1 MEEAH
6 IYVYGVIDYWQDNNA
21 GEWGYVNLKDVK
33 NQYEAQKDAKTI
45 TVHIHSEGGVVT
57 EGFAIHDYLRSLGK
71 PVNVVI
77 EGMCASIATVIALSG
92 DTVKM
97 AENATFFIHNPWGM
111 IGGDAEQIKKYA
123 DELVKMED
131 DIADFYAKK
140 TNLKKEELLG
150 YMKDETYFTAAQ
162 ALEFG
167 FITEILQTMR
177 AVALFKPESKSKP
190 KKSNKMSKKNKSKF
204 EKLMK
209 NIQKGF
215 AEIMGEESKPKDI
228 VLQDVNGVELDF
240 SEVEDGE
247 SPQVGDTATVD
258 GSPAEGEYTMP
269 EGEVYN
275 FEAGELMTIEDS
287 EEETEED
294 VEALKQELEDVEAQN
309 KKLKK
314 EKSELES
321 EVKANAKSLK
331 KLKKQF
337 AELQELSG
345 GIDFEAS
352 GSGNG
357 NKGHKPKEAGDGK
370 TRQLWKDGDYKRAN

>member
-57 EGFAIHDYLRSLGK
+57 EGYAIHDYLRSLGK
-71 PVNVVI
+71 PVNVII
-77 EGMCASIATVIALSG
+77 EGMCASIATVIALAG

-131 DIADFYAKK
+131 DIAEFYAKK
-140 TNLKKEELLG
+140 TNLTKDQLLG
-150 YMKDETYFTAAQ
+150 YMKEETYFTAAQ

-177 AVALFKPESKSKP
+177 AVALFRPEKQKSKS
-190 KKSNKMSKKNKSKF
+190 KKSNKMAKTKKSAF
-204 EKLMK
+204 EKLMSRIK
-209 NIQKGF
+209 KELNV
-215 AEIMGEESKPKDI
+215 ESAPKAI
-228 VLQDVNGVELDF
+228 VVQDVNGVELDF
-240 SEVEDGE
+240 AEVADGE
-247 SPQVGDTATVD
+247 SPAVGDTATVD
-258 GSPAEGEYTMP
+258 GAPAEGEYTMP

-275 FEAGELMTIEDS
+275 FEAGELKTIEGEGD
-287 EEETEED
+287 ED
-294 VEALKQELEDVEAQN
+294 VEALKQDLADAQAENSTLKTELDSVKAEN
-309 KKLKK
+309 KK
-314 EKSELES
+314 
-321 EVKANAKSLK
+321 NAKTLK
-331 KLKKQF
+331 KLNKRFEKL
-337 AELQELSG
+337 EEISG
-345 GIDFEAS
+345 GIDFGDEGAPK
-352 GSGNG
+352 
-357 NKGHKPKEAGDGK
+357 NKGHKKTNGGGK
-370 TRQLWKDGDYKRAN
+370 TRSLWKDGEYKKVN